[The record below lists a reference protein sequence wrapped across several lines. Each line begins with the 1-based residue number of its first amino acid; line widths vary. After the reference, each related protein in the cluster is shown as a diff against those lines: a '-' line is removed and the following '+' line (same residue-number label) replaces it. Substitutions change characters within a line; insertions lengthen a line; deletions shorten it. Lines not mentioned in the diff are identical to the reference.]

1 MTHSVLLHHRRM
13 KLYTDVRS
21 LGGLASLGEL
31 LDRGHWRERIEIAV
45 MHRKLI
51 RVRKGWYALGDEPE
65 AVIRAWRVGGRLA
78 CRSAVAFHTGTG
90 DITVLHVE
98 VPSNAARLRSPN
110 FAKQRLGRDDGVV
123 VHWVNDRGNGDRRAA
138 PLERALEQAQRCRA
152 P

>member
-1 MTHSVLLHHRRM
+1 M
-13 KLYTDVRS
+13 KLYTDVHS

-51 RVRKGWYALGDEPE
+51 RVRKGWYALAGEAE

-78 CRSAVAFHTGTG
+78 CRSAVAFHTGIGIGTG
-90 DITVLHVE
+90 EGTLLHVE
-98 VPSNAARLRSPN
+98 VPANTARLRSPN
-110 FAKQRLGRDDGVV
+110 DAKQRLGRDDGVV